1 MGKQIKKCIALLLF
15 ALIAATT
22 QSLPAEDRQS
32 PPKVGLVLSG
42 GGARGAAHIGVLK
55 VLEREGIPIDFIVG
69 TSFGALAG
77 ALYAIG
83 YPAAEIERILLS
95 QDWDSFFTDAPHRRF
110 SPLIERQNAR
120 YQAQI
125 SLKGRDLEL
134 PSGLWGG
141 QRLTETLDILTT
153 APMLRA
159 QYDFD
164 KLSIPFRAVSTN
176 LIDGKAYV
184 FKQGSM
190 TEALRA
196 SLAVPMV
203 FTPLEKDGM
212 LLVDGGLVDN
222 LPTGIARSMGADII
236 IAVDVTSPL
245 LSKEEI
251 RTFVNV
257 VDQSISLQME
267 RNVEESLKLATIV
280 LKPDLEKLT
289 FNDYDKL
296 PEVIRQGEEITA
308 GSLEQLKALMAGVPL
323 RPRHAPPTTA
333 TFIIDS
339 ISFRGLENI
348 KESHLKKKLH
358 VRPGKS
364 ADPVAITTDVGRL
377 YATRLFDSVKFN
389 LEPAGENRYHLEFVV
404 KENPLHSLG
413 ASLRYDNDYD
423 FVALAEFSA
432 HQLFESPSNATISTQ
447 FGGLEHH
454 FAALRLIPS
463 SAQFLFI
470 EPKIDVRRLERLDIR
485 EKELVDKFTDKR
497 DGGQLMIGGSVFG
510 QLEISG
516 GYRYEQ
522 VRISG
527 GSNPNSASDS
537 TILAGLVFR
546 FNRDTLD
553 HQEYPRGGM
562 TLNLRF
568 DQPRTYL
575 GGDFDYSKYQ
585 AEYQRYFSISR
596 VSTFQINAGG
606 GYARGEVPFFERF
619 YVGGYSFS
627 DLASRQFLGLER
639 DELPVNQMAIIGAS
653 YRRQI
658 FSSPLKFIRRGFLT
672 GIYNGIYYSMQSSE
686 PYEFSY
692 LNGAGIGL
700 ALDTMIGPVRLT
712 GGWAEGGRFRV
723 YLSIGP
729 AF

>member
-1 MGKQIKKCIALLLF
+1 MGKQIRKCILSLLF
-15 ALIAATT
+15 ALTIAAI

-55 VLEREGIPIDFIVG
+55 VLEREHIPIDCIAG

-83 YPAAEIERILLS
+83 YTAAEIEHILLS
-95 QDWDSFFTDAPHRRF
+95 QDWDNIFTDAPHRRF

-125 SLKGRDLEL
+125 SFIGWDLEL

-164 KLSIPFRAVSTN
+164 KLPIPFRAVSTN
-176 LIDGKAYV
+176 LIDGKAYI

-196 SLAVPMV
+196 SMAVPMI

-212 LLVDGGLVDN
+212 LLADGGLVDN
-222 LPTGIARSMGADII
+222 LPTDIVRSMGAEII

-245 LSKEEI
+245 LTNEEM

-257 VDQSISLQME
+257 VDQSISLQMV
-267 RNVEESLKLATIV
+267 RNLEESLKLATIV
-280 LKPDLEKLT
+280 LKPDLAKLT
-289 FNDYDKL
+289 FNDYERL
-296 PEVIRQGEEITA
+296 PEVIRQGEEATA
-308 GSLEQLKALMAGVPL
+308 GNLEQLKALVSGIPM
-323 RPRHAPPTTA
+323 RPRPAPPATA

-339 ISFRGLENI
+339 ISFRGLEKINAF
-348 KESHLKKKLH
+348 HLKKNLH
-358 VRPGKS
+358 LHPGES
-364 ADPVAITTDVGRL
+364 ADPAKISADVGRL
-377 YATRLFDSVKFN
+377 YATRLFESVKYN
-389 LEPAGENRYHLEFVV
+389 LEPAGENHYHLAFIV
-404 KENPLHSLG
+404 KENALHSLG
-413 ASLRYDNDYD
+413 ASMRYDNDYN

-432 HQLFESPSNATISTQ
+432 HQLFGSPSNAIVSAQ
-447 FGGLEHH
+447 FGGLENY
-454 FAALRLIPS
+454 FGALRFISS
-463 SAQFLFI
+463 SAQFLFL
-470 EPKIDVRRLERLDIR
+470 EPRVEARRLERLDIR

-497 DGGQLMIGGSVFG
+497 EGGQVMFGGSVAG

-516 GYRYEQ
+516 GYRYEK
-522 VRISG
+522 VSISG
-527 GSNPNSASDS
+527 GAVPYSAANS
-537 TILAGLVFR
+537 TILAGFAFR

-562 TLNLRF
+562 TLNLRY
-568 DQPRTYL
+568 DQPSTYL

-606 GYARGEVPFFERF
+606 GYSRGTVPFFDRF
-619 YVGGYSFS
+619 YIGGYSFS
-627 DLASRQFLGLER
+627 YMASRQFLGLER
-639 DELPVNQMAIIGAS
+639 DELPVNQMAIISAS
-653 YRRQI
+653 YRRQL
-658 FSSPLKFIRRGFLT
+658 FSSPLKFVRRGFLT
-672 GIYNGIYYSMQSSE
+672 GIYNGIYYSTRTSD

-700 ALDTMIGPVRLT
+700 ALDTMIGPVRLS
-712 GGWAEGGRFRV
+712 GGWAEGGRTRLYF
-723 YLSIGP
+723 SFGP
-729 AF
+729 SF